1 MDGIGQQ
8 QVLHVAILF
17 HPGIFKEDL
26 VAGQRWRAGT
36 GCFSLRDEGFL
47 RQSFREGVE
56 RGGLV
61 GLQGLECLAN
71 LRPGRTFRHPLPHP
85 RGAVVEAVVESSV
98 ELENHDLAVDQFVR
112 DFVFENLVT
121 KAGHENDLK
130 NNVFVARKERQ
141 IVFTGGLNLSHDL
154 SFSRPSRHSPC
165 FFMNLAKR
173 DERRRTLFLS
183 YLYPSFFGSG
193 SQIRAAALV
202 RMLAERE
209 DVHLLVVYPHTRNR
223 GTRDVELERLCRKV
237 EFMPFQGNSAGGDLG
252 PQSVGEAGS
261 EPRVVPEAE
270 LIGAIRRF
278 YDENELNSLF
288 VFRLESCFLLKGHL
302 DSFPRRFLDL
312 DESAWR
318 RINMLDRIKTISSAS
333 TPEVSDRRLQMALR
347 MMEREMVPRFQ
358 KIFVSSETEQAE
370 VGRLTGLAHIHVLPN
385 IFPHRPSLPPPPA
398 SQVREIFFVGL
409 FSHFPNLDAVLYFH
423 REIFPLI
430 QKKLAA
436 PVIFR
441 VVGSPCSNPLL
452 EIGRD
457 SNVRLMGYQA
467 DLEPFYASASVAVV
481 PLRAGAGTRIKIL
494 EAFAHGR
501 PVVST
506 TIGAA
511 GLAVTHGA
519 DILLA
524 DEPEAF
530 AQACVQILESPA
542 LAARL
547 VENGARLHRER
558 YSPEILQR
566 CYDEVVGG

>member
-1 MDGIGQQ
+1 M
-8 QVLHVAILF
+8 
-17 HPGIFKEDL
+17 
-26 VAGQRWRAGT
+26 T
-36 GCFSLRDEGFL
+36 
-47 RQSFREGVE
+47 
-56 RGGLV
+56 
-61 GLQGLECLAN
+61 
-71 LRPGRTFRHPLPHP
+71 
-85 RGAVVEAVVESSV
+85 
-98 ELENHDLAVDQFVR
+98 
-112 DFVFENLVT
+112 
-121 KAGHENDLK
+121 
-130 NNVFVARKERQ
+130 
-141 IVFTGGLNLSHDL
+141 
-154 SFSRPSRHSPC
+154 
-165 FFMNLAKR
+165 NLAER
-173 DERRRTLFLS
+173 DGRQRTLFLS
-183 YLYPSFFGSG
+183 NLYPSFFGTG

-209 DVHLLVVYPHTRNR
+209 DVHLLVVYPHEKNR
-223 GTRDVELERLCRKV
+223 GTRDVELESLCRKV
-237 EFMPFQGNSAGGDLG
+237 EFIPFRMGGVSAE
-252 PQSVGEAGS
+252 PASAPAGAVES
-261 EPRVVPEAE
+261 GPRVLPQAE
-270 LIGAIRRF
+270 LNGAIRRF
-278 YDENELNSLF
+278 YDEHGLNSLF
-288 VFRLESCFLLKGHL
+288 VFRLESCFFLKGHL

-318 RINMLDRIKTISSAS
+318 RIDMLDRIKTISSAS
-333 TPEVSDRRLQMALR
+333 TPETSDRRLQVALR
-347 MMEREMVPRFQ
+347 MMEREMIPRFQ
-358 KIFVSSETEQAE
+358 KIFVSSETEKAE
-370 VGRLTGLAHIHVLPN
+370 VGRLSDFAPIHVLPN
-385 IFPHRPSLPPPPA
+385 IFSHRPSLPPPPA

-409 FSHFPNLDAVLYFH
+409 FSHFPNVDAVLYFH

-441 VVGSPCSNPLL
+441 VVGSPCSGPLL

-457 SNVRLMGYQA
+457 PNVRLMGYQA

-494 EAFAHGR
+494 EAFVYGR

-506 TIGAA
+506 TIGAT

-530 AQACVQILESPA
+530 AEACVQILESPA

-566 CYDEVVGG
+566 RYDEVVRG